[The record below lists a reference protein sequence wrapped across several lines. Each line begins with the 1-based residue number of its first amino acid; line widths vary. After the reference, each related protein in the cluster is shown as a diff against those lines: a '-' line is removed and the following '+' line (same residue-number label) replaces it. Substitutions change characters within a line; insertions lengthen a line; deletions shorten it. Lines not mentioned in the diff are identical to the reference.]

1 MGSSMLEQLKKA
13 GLVDENRANKV
24 KHQKYKKQKQQ
35 KGKRKNSEE
44 LDLAK
49 AYAEKARQEKI
60 ERDRELNRQR
70 QEREQRK
77 AIAAQIKQM
86 VEENRIRKR
95 DGEMAYNFSAGTKIK
110 RIYLSEEA
118 HKKVTSGEWC
128 VVNCN
133 GRYELLPATFAD
145 KVRARDEKAVVVDN
159 RRAASTPETRDE
171 DDPYADFEVPDDLMW

>member
-13 GLVDENRANKV
+13 GLVDENRANKA
-24 KHQKYKKQKQQ
+24 KHQKYKKQKQ
-35 KGKRKNSEE
+35 KKAKHSSDEE
-44 LDLAK
+44 VDLAK
-49 AYAEKARQEKI
+49 AYAEKAKQDKV

-86 VEENRIRKR
+86 VNDNRIQKR
-95 DGEMAYNFSAGTKIK
+95 DGELAYNFSAGTKIK

-128 VVNCN
+128 VVNCS
-133 GRYELLPATFAD
+133 GRYELLPAAFAD
-145 KVRARDEKAVVVDN
+145 KIRARDEKAVVVDN
-159 RRAASTPETRDE
+159 RAAGAQEKKDG